1 MKKNL
6 VLVAATV
13 LLAIPTFLFSSE
25 ASAKECEVGSPCPCG
40 FYYKK
45 GGWSTGGFHKSQGSC
60 VPLGNMG
67 RIR

>member
-1 MKKNL
+1 MKKKL
-6 VLVAATV
+6 VLAATTLLLAMPV
-13 LLAIPTFLFSSE
+13 LLSASE

-45 GGWSTGGFHKSQGSC
+45 GGWSTGGFHKSLGSC

-67 RIR
+67 